1 MVRTIE
7 SVLSNLSHSTKP
19 IKPLSPSFFERM
31 AVEAQAR
38 GDFVNRGRSQQAREW
53 LFERAEEAMALRLS
67 FSARDL
73 TS

>member
-31 AVEAQAR
+31 AVEAR